1 MLCFGDHRFIFMT
14 TPPKIDVSHQQRQ
27 IIIMRLMIISKTGKN
42 MPPPLLLPWKPPQ
55 QLSRQSLITKHKA
68 TKNQDEIKTINLE
81 MFWGTGDVKKF
92 VSFRYCWLGH
102 AFINVVIYIYCFV
115 LFRIKKDIRYK
126 NLWLKHYLHLSWNVH
141 IFYELSF
148 HFVTVCVFHD
158 VLLYI
163 RFYLSPNQFIF
174 LCLVSI

>member
-1 MLCFGDHRFIFMT
+1 MT

-27 IIIMRLMIISKTGKN
+27 IIIICVWWSFRKPVKICRHLYCYHENHHNNYQGKVSLRN
-42 MPPPLLLPWKPPQ
+42 TKQ
-55 QLSRQSLITKHKA
+55 Q
-68 TKNQDEIKTINLE
+68 KNQDEIKTINLE

-126 NLWLKHYLHLSWNVH
+126 NLELKHCLHLSWNVH

-163 RFYLSPNQFIF
+163 RFYLAPNQFIF
-174 LCLVSI
+174 LSLVSI

>member
-115 LFRIKKDIRYK
+115 LSRIKKDIRYK
-126 NLWLKHYLHLSWNVH
+126 NLELKHCLHLSWNVH
-141 IFYELSF
+141 ILYELSF

-163 RFYLSPNQFIF
+163 RFYLAPNQFIF
-174 LCLVSI
+174 LSLVSI

>member
-126 NLWLKHYLHLSWNVH
+126 NLELKHCLHLSWNVH
-141 IFYELSF
+141 IFLWIELNCLRFSWR
-148 HFVTVCVFHD
+148 VTVHQ
-158 VLLYI
+158 I
-163 RFYLSPNQFIF
+163 LSSANQFIF
-174 LCLVSI
+174 LSLVSI

>member
-27 IIIMRLMIISKTGKN
+27 IIIMRLMIISKTGKICRHLHCYHEN
-42 MPPPLLLPWKPPQ
+42 HHNNYQGKVSLRNTKQ
-55 QLSRQSLITKHKA
+55 Q
-68 TKNQDEIKTINLE
+68 KNQDEIKTINLE

-115 LFRIKKDIRYK
+115 LFRIKKDIRCK
-126 NLWLKHYLHLSWNVH
+126 NASN
-141 IFYELSF
+141 IF
-148 HFVTVCVFHD
+148 VCAC
-158 VLLYI
+158 LEMYI
-163 RFYLSPNQFIF
+163 FFMNWA
-174 LCLVSI
+174 SIS